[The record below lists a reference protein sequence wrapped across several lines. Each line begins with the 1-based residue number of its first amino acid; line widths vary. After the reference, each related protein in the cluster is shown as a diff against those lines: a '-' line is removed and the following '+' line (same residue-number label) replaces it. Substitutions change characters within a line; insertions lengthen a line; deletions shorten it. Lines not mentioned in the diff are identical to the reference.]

1 MNTALLQ
8 GIGKYILAAGVVAG
22 CFYVIATAVPVG
34 DVKPDLTQPWSV
46 ITLIVGWLIRDSA
59 GNSAAA
65 NVATIAAAQ
74 PTVTT
79 QGNPPKTTVTPA
91 EVSG

>member
-1 MNTALLQ
+1 MLNSELFQ
-8 GIGKYILAAGVVAG
+8 GLGKYIIAGGVVAG
-22 CFYVIATAVPVG
+22 CFYVIATSPIG
-34 DVKPDLTQPWSV
+34 SDNTQPWSV

-65 NVATIAAAQ
+65 NIATIAASQ

-79 QGNPPKTTVTPA
+79 GGNPPRTTVTPPEPA
-91 EVSG
+91 